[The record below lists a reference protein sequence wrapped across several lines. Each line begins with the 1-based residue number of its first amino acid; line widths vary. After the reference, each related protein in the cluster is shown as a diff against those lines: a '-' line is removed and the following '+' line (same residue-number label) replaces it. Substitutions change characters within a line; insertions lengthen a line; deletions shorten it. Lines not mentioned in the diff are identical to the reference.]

1 MYMEELIKKE
11 VSNENGEHVGVENK
25 VTYLLLSGD
34 RDFQR
39 KFLFNRGKH

>member
-11 VSNENGEHVGVENK
+11 VSNENGEHVGVEDK

-34 RDFQR
+34 RDFHR
-39 KFLFNRGKH
+39 KFLFNKGKH

>member
-1 MYMEELIKKE
+1 MEEQIKGQ
-11 VSNENGEHVGVENK
+11 VSNENGEHVEAEDK